1 MGKNEPFINYE
12 LLARVEK
19 ARLEMP
25 EYEKPVASENRTLSR
40 FMDQCRTL
48 SEAEFAAVVLIALRT
63 CPHVVLKVILDELEG
78 KNNE

>member
-25 EYEKPVASENRTLSR
+25 DYEKPTASENWTLSR
-40 FMDQCRTL
+40 FLHQCKTF
-48 SEAEFAAVVLIALRT
+48 SESEFAAVVIIALRMY
-63 CPHVVLKVILDELEG
+63 PHVVLKVILDELEG
-78 KNNE
+78 KNP

>member
-1 MGKNEPFINYE
+1 MGANEPFINYE

-25 EYEKPVASENRTLSR
+25 DYEKPIASENWTLSR

-48 SEAEFAAVVLIALRT
+48 SEAEMAAVVLIALRT
-63 CPHVVLKVILDELEG
+63 RPQIVMKVILDELEG
-78 KNNE
+78 KNND